1 MLLLRKM
8 PEKALVV
15 VMALD
20 FCTPRMDMQV
30 CMASITT
37 ATPRGWRLS
46 WMQSRICSVRDLEPA
61 GVGFNHAGNLAEA
74 GDLAVGDVSHVGLAD
89 ERQHVMLTE

>member
-1 MLLLRKM
+1 MRVFWLLRKM
-8 PEKALVV
+8 PENALVV
-15 VMALD
+15 VIALD

-46 WMQSRICSVRDLEPA
+46 WMQSRICSVRRSWTWSLRA
-61 GVGFNHAGNLAEA
+61 
-74 GDLAVGDVSHVGLAD
+74 
-89 ERQHVMLTE
+89 